1 MFLELLD
8 ALLLKQPVSLPTPP
22 CLQVGSLLLRHD
34 LLAQFGYSLRSVCY
48 CQAPNMLNMTTTASK
63 SS

>member
-8 ALLLKQPVSLPTPP
+8 VLFLKQPVSLPTLP

-34 LLAQFGYSLRSVCY
+34 LLAQFGYSLRSLCY
-48 CQAPNMLNMTTTASK
+48 YQAPTMLNMTTTTSG